1 MKKNIQ
7 LCFVLL
13 VSLYLN
19 SQAQEFA
26 AQSKAEELKS
36 GYYQSVNFDDG
47 IPCNCNQKTQRTHDL
62 NKALGKNDVIYYSL
76 HAYRFN
82 FGDSPAAMAK
92 LFKALEGDA
101 SVYKVS
107 MKEWDAFMLLTTAD
121 FDVASFEAA
130 ARIAFHYFE
139 SMPPADFL
147 KSKSQTSYEEYMSE
161 QAKRNKISNEAVP
174 VQGTTH

>member
-7 LCFVLL
+7 LCFVAL
-13 VSLYLN
+13 VTFYLN
-19 SQAQEFA
+19 SSAQEGA
-26 AQSKAEELKS
+26 SVVKANEVKS
-36 GYYQSVNFDDG
+36 GYYQSINFEDAA
-47 IPCNCNQKTQRTHDL
+47 PCNCDQKTQRTHDL
-62 NKALGKNDVIYYSL
+62 NKALSKNDVTYYNL

-82 FGDSPAAMAK
+82 FGDSPASMAK

-107 MKEWDAFMLLTTAD
+107 MKEWDSFMLLTTVE

-130 ARIAFHYFE
+130 ARVAFRYFE
-139 SMPPADFL
+139 PMQPEDFL
-147 KSKSQTSYEEYMSE
+147 KNKNQTSYEEYIRE
-161 QAKRNKISNEAVP
+161 QAKHNKITNEVSP